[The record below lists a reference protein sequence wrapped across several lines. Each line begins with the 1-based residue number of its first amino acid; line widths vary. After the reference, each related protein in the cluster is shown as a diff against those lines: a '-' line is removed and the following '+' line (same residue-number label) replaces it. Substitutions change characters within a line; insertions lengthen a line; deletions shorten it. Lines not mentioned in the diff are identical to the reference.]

1 MTKTEACKLLDISIS
16 ATRPQAELAYRQ
28 KQKKL
33 QLQLIPGMP
42 PETRRKAQSEL
53 VRLDSAW
60 QTLKTLPV
68 QEPIKIKPP
77 RATPR
82 PKRSVPNLERK
93 PNTLGEAWEQ
103 LSSTCPFPGPVL
115 AVLLIVVFLL
125 IILGSLVNPTKVRK
139 KLSKGK

>member
-1 MTKTEACKLLDISIS
+1 MTKREACKLLDISIS
-16 ATRPQAELAYRQ
+16 ATRPQAQVAYRQ

-53 VRLDSAW
+53 VRLGSAW
-60 QTLKTLPV
+60 QALKTLPV
-68 QEPIKIKPP
+68 HKPLKTKP
-77 RATPR
+77 QTVKPTLR
-82 PKRSVPNLERK
+82 PKPSIPNLSRK
-93 PNTLGEAWEQ
+93 PKTLGEAWEQ

-125 IILGSLVNPTKVRK
+125 IILGLLLSL
-139 KLSKGK
+139 